1 MRILH
6 TESSCGWGGQEIRI
20 LEEAEGLARRGH
32 DLLIATPPESRLYP
46 EAQKRGF
53 AVRALPI
60 ARKNFAGWRALR
72 ILLKTETLD
81 LVNTHSSTD
90 SWLVALARIGL
101 KSAPSVIRTRHISA
115 PIPDNFLTRWLYNRG
130 ADHVVTTGEV
140 LRRQVIE
147 QSGADPARVTSVPT
161 GIDLARFRPGDRA
174 AARVRLGLPAEAFLV
189 GIVATL
195 RSWKGH
201 LYLLDALARMQDSRM
216 QAVLVGTGPME
227 QNIRRKVAE
236 DGLASRVIMAGHHDD
251 VVPWLQSFD
260 VFALPSYA
268 NEGVPQAIMQAMAC
282 GLAVVTTG
290 VGAIREAARDGV
302 TALMVRPRDAEALA
316 AAISLLRDDPAQ
328 RARLG
333 AAAATEARTRFSR
346 DAMLDRVEAVFQSVV
361 DGSRGGPTP

>member
-53 AVRALPI
+53 AVRALTI

-72 ILLKTETLD
+72 ILLKTEAAD
-81 LVNTHSSTD
+81 LVNTQSSTD
-90 SWLVALARIGL
+90 GWLVALARIGL
-101 KSAPSVIRTRHISA
+101 TCAPSVIRTRDISA
-115 PIPDNFLTRWLYNRG
+115 PISNNLLTRWLYSRG

-140 LRRQVIE
+140 LRRQVIGR
-147 QSGADPARVTSVPT
+147 SGADSSRVTSVPT
-161 GIDLARFRPGDRA
+161 GIDLGRFRPGDRA
-174 AARVRLGLPAEAFLV
+174 AARVRFGLPAEAFLV

-201 LYLLDALARMQDSRM
+201 LYLLDALARIPDPRV
-216 QAVLVGTGPME
+216 QAVVVGAGPME
-227 QNIRRKVAE
+227 QNIRRKAAE

-290 VGAIREAARDGV
+290 VGAIGEAAREGV
-302 TALMVRPRDAEALA
+302 ALIVRPRDAAALA
-316 AAISLLRDDPAQ
+316 AANSLLRDDPAQ

-333 AAAATEARTRFSR
+333 AAAAAEARTGVRR
-346 DAMLDRVEAVFQSVV
+346 DAMLDRMEPVFQSA
-361 DGSRGGPTP
+361 GE

>member
-72 ILLKTETLD
+72 TLLKTETLD

-189 GIVATL
+189 G
-195 RSWKGH
+195 
-201 LYLLDALARMQDSRM
+201 
-216 QAVLVGTGPME
+216 TGPME

-290 VGAIREAARDGV
+290 VGAIGEAARDGV
-302 TALMVRPRDAEALA
+302 TALIVRPRDAGALA
-316 AAISLLRDDPAQ
+316 AGISLLRDDPAQ

-333 AAAATEARTRFSR
+333 AAAATEARARFSR
-346 DAMLDRVEAVFQSVV
+346 DAMLDRMEAVFQSAV
-361 DGSRGGPTP
+361 DESRGGPTP